1 MKTITKIM
9 ASVAT
14 TVLLFAATNSNAQT
28 TTPMMESGMGFK
40 IGVGASIGTFQKPSQ
55 LDYGYGADLK
65 LQWDLTPYVAVT
77 ASGGYTKL
85 MAKTGFTDVS
95 FIPVLGGVRVFPIGR
110 MYIAP
115 QIGAGFA
122 IKDGSKTNLIYA
134 GGVGYEWKNGID
146 LGVRYEG
153 YTNNSSSPTYF
164 KKTGQFAVR
173 LGYNFKL

>member
-9 ASVAT
+9 SSVAAA
-14 TVLLFAATNSNAQT
+14 VLIFASTSSNAQT
-28 TTPMMESGMGFK
+28 KDNGMGFK

-55 LDYGYGADLK
+55 MDYGYGGDLK
-65 LQWDLTPYVAVT
+65 LQWDLTSRVAVT

-85 MAKTGFTDVS
+85 NAKTGFTDVS

-110 MYIAP
+110 MYLAP

-134 GGVGYEWKNGID
+134 GGVGYEWKNGLD

-164 KKTGQFAVR
+164 KKTGQYAVR
-173 LGYNFKL
+173 LGYNFSL